1 MESHATKVDDTDMTI
16 TESDGTTEVAGLDR
30 FQNEEFLTSFFK
42 DPTLGRVMAQ
52 LLQLNVGA
60 ALPGERD
67 LAEQLGI
74 SRTALRDRITRLS
87 SLGIVTKREREK
99 SVFSGVHP
107 DALGDVLLLG
117 LLSVNFDI
125 YSLVSLRKSLEMQAV
140 ITLTTQLENPDLSR
154 AKAGLDLLMHA
165 ESGSDI
171 VRGDTEFHLGI
182 LEAAGLEGLMFFWRA
197 LDQVFKVTHDSIDY
211 ERDIETFIHKH
222 EDYYNALR
230 DHDLVQ
236 AIEKAEAHFVW
247 LVELLQR
254 KGF

>member
-1 MESHATKVDDTDMTI
+1 MTPNE
-16 TESDGTTEVAGLDR
+16 TNTSTLQEAGLDR

-52 LLQLNVGA
+52 LLTLDVGT

-74 SRTALRDRITRLS
+74 SRTALRDRIARLS
-87 SLGIVTKREREK
+87 SLGIITKREREK

-107 DALGDVLLLG
+107 EALSDVLLLG

-140 ITLTTQLENPDLSR
+140 VILTTQLVDVDLSR
-154 AKAGLDLLMHA
+154 SKAGLDLLSKA
-165 ESGSDI
+165 ESGDDI
-171 VRGDTEFHLGI
+171 VRGDSEFHLGI
-182 LEAAGLEGLMFFWRA
+182 LEAAGLQGLMFFWQA
-197 LDQVFKVTHDSIDY
+197 LDQVFKVTHDSLDY
-211 ERDIETFIHKH
+211 EHDIEKFIRKH
-222 EDYYNALR
+222 DDYYQALR
-230 DHDLVQ
+230 DRDLPR
-236 AIEKAEAHFVW
+236 AIEKADAHFTW
-247 LVELLQR
+247 LIELLQR

>member
-1 MESHATKVDDTDMTI
+1 MTL
-16 TESDGTTEVAGLDR
+16 TPTNAPSADAAGLDR
-30 FQNEEFLTSFFK
+30 FQNEEFLTTFFK
-42 DPTLGRVMAQ
+42 DPTLGQVMSQ

-74 SRTALRDRITRLS
+74 SRTALRDRIARLS

-140 ITLTTQLENPDLSR
+140 IILTTQQGKFDLSR
-154 AKAGLDLLMHA
+154 AKAGLDLLTHA
-165 ESGSDI
+165 KLGEDI
-171 VRGDTEFHLGI
+171 VHGDTEFHLGI
-182 LEAAGLEGLMFFWRA
+182 LEAAGLTGLMFFWRA

-211 ERDIETFIHKH
+211 AHDIDTFICKH
-222 EDYYNALR
+222 EEYYAALR
-230 DHDLVQ
+230 DRDLRL
-236 AIEKAEAHFVW
+236 AIEKADAHFTW
-247 LVELLQR
+247 LIELLQR

>member
-1 MESHATKVDDTDMTI
+1 MESNMTPI
-16 TESDGTTEVAGLDR
+16 TPHTTAAPAAGLDR
-30 FQNEEFLTSFFK
+30 LQNEEFLTSFFK
-42 DPTLGRVMAQ
+42 DPTLGQVMSQ

-74 SRTALRDRITRLS
+74 SRTALRDRIARLS

-125 YSLVSLRKSLEMQAV
+125 YSLVSLRKSLEIQAV
-140 ITLTTQLENPDLSR
+140 VILTTQTDAPDLSR
-154 AKAGLDLLMHA
+154 AKAGLDLLA
-165 ESGSDI
+165 NATNGEDL

-182 LEAAGLEGLMFFWRA
+182 LEAAGLTGLMFFWRA

-211 ERDIETFIHKH
+211 EHDIVKFVCKH
-222 EDYYNALR
+222 EDYYVALR
-230 DHDLVQ
+230 DRDLTL
-236 AIEKAEAHFVW
+236 AIEKADAHFTW
-247 LVELLQR
+247 LIELLQR